1 MKNDPVIVERVYNA
15 PIEKV
20 WTALTQNEALK
31 SWYFK
36 LQEFKPEVGFKF
48 EFSGGPEDGPQYLHL
63 CEVVEVIEGKKIAY
77 TWRYDDYPGNSTVS
91 WELFDQG
98 EKTLLKLTHE
108 GLETFAENGPD
119 FAKTSFV
126 GGWTYF
132 VNDALKKYLENE

>member
-15 PIEKV
+15 PIDKV
-20 WTALTQNEALK
+20 WNAITQNEELK
-31 SWYFK
+31 AWYFQ
-36 LQEFKPEVGFKF
+36 LEEFKPEKGFKF
-48 EFSGGPEDGPQYLHL
+48 EFSGGPDDGPQYLHL

-77 TWRYDDYPGNSTVS
+77 TWRYDGYPGNSTVH

-98 EKTLLKLTHE
+98 DKTLLRLTHE

-132 VNDALKKYLENE
+132 VNDALKKYLEGA